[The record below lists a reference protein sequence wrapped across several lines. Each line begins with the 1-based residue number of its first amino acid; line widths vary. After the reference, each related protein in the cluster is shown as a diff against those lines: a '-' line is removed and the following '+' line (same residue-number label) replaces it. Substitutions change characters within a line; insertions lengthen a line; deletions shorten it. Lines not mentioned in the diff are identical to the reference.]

1 MRKDVRQQGF
11 TLIEIIAVLVILGI
25 LAAVA
30 VPRYYDLQEDAK
42 KRAALTAVAEAQ
54 ARFNMS
60 FAQELLAGKN
70 CVTSRTNAAT
80 TVFNA
85 ASTPTDM
92 GNSWYVSI
100 SALPATGGASEKI
113 SASVYNGG
121 TADTNKVNAPDGH
134 PFEIITPDCTT
145 TITTP

>member
-30 VPRYYDLQEDAK
+30 VPKYYDLQEDAK

-80 TVFNA
+80 TVFKA
-85 ASTPTDM
+85 VDTPTDM

-100 SALPATGGASEKI
+100 SALPATKEGAR
-113 SASVYNGG
+113 VR
-121 TADTNKVNAPDGH
+121 TR
-134 PFEIITPDCTT
+134 
-145 TITTP
+145 